1 VHAHLPKKTII
12 IYVGIYICIYICIY
26 LYIYTY
32 IHTYIC
38 SAPPPRSP
46 AMFFILYI
54 GVWNG
59 MNGEWQWQ
67 WYERN
72 NNQTFLANGTE
83 WRLWISGN
91 FSPEPWLA
99 QVLSKSTGNRLVSFV
114 FSSLPKVYTHFSKIW
129 TPAHII
135 TYYHIFLSVYNK
147 HVCPTG
153 IIENSPTKWMKIPET
168 DMPNSSCPASAF
180 NCFRLTWKRLVLF
193 PMDVD
198 EGFIKTVGQKIFNF
212 QGWACEIGW

>member
-1 VHAHLPKKTII
+1 MSVY
-12 IYVGIYICIYICIY
+12 IYMHIYICIY
-26 LYIYTY
+26 LYIYIY

-129 TPAHII
+129 TLHILSHII
-135 TYYHIFLSVYNK
+135 TYFCRYTINTCVQLES
-147 HVCPTG
+147 
-153 IIENSPTKWMKIPET
+153 SKIVQQ
-168 DMPNSSCPASAF
+168 NGWRYL
-180 NCFRLTWKRLVLF
+180 RLTCPIPVALQA
-193 PMDVD
+193 PS
-198 EGFIKTVGQKIFNF
+198 TVSG
-212 QGWACEIGW
+212 

>member
-1 VHAHLPKKTII
+1 MAQSGAFGYPGTFRRNPGLR
-12 IYVGIYICIYICIY
+12 
-26 LYIYTY
+26 
-32 IHTYIC
+32 
-38 SAPPPRSP
+38 RS
-46 AMFFILYI
+46 F
-54 GVWNG
+54 
-59 MNGEWQWQ
+59 Q
-67 WYERN
+67 
-72 NNQTFLANGTE
+72 
-83 WRLWISGN
+83 
-91 FSPEPWLA
+91 
-99 QVLSKSTGNRLVSFV
+99 KSTGNRLVSFV

-135 TYYHIFLSVYNK
+135 TYYHILSLVYNK

-198 EGFIKTVGQKIFNF
+198 EGFIKTVWAKKSLTFRVGCVKLDGKI
-212 QGWACEIGW
+212 W